1 MKEKTYKTR
10 DEIVQLLKNKGFKE
24 TEKSNKLLAQ
34 FEYDRGRVTVTV
46 TPGAVVEIRDR
57 GESLIHFR
65 QPMFDIGI
73 SKDRVCVMTGS
84 HGNDDWANFY
94 FRRKK

>member
-1 MKEKTYKTR
+1 MKDKTYKTR
-10 DEIVQLLKNKGFKE
+10 DEIVQFLKSKGFKE
-24 TEKSNKLLAQ
+24 TENSNKNLVQLSAD
-34 FEYDRGRVTVTV
+34 EGKVTITV

-73 SKDRVCVMTGS
+73 SKDRICVMTGS

>member
-10 DEIVQLLKNKGFKE
+10 DEIVQLLKDKGFKE
-24 TEKSNKLLAQ
+24 SEKSNKNFAQ
-34 FEYDRGRVTVTV
+34 FSADEGKITVTV
-46 TPGAVVEIRDR
+46 TPGGVVEIRDR
-57 GESLIHFR
+57 GESLLHFR

-73 SKDRVCVMTGS
+73 SKDRICVMTGS
-84 HGNDDWANFY
+84 HGDNDWANFY